1 MIFDLRNLRDLRD
14 SMNCKM
20 KIAVFCAS
28 ANDVERVYFEDAREL
43 GRRIGESGW
52 QLVYGGTNVGLMRE
66 VAEATMLYKGEVTG
80 IIPECI
86 SKRGVAATG
95 LDHLIIAPD
104 MKERKHLLREHAD
117 AFIAMPGG
125 WGTLEEIT
133 EVITL
138 KQLGE
143 HSKPIVFLNTAGF
156 YNGFIDFIGN
166 LRGQGFVSP
175 AYDNLYFVSE
185 SVEGAIEY
193 IRNYQPDRIT
203 SKYV

>member
-1 MIFDLRNLRDLRD
+1 
-14 SMNCKM
+14 M

-28 ANDVERVYFEDAREL
+28 ANDVDRVYFEDARKL
-43 GRRIGESGW
+43 GKLIGEWGW
-52 QLVYGGTNVGLMRE
+52 QLVYGGTNIGLMRE
-66 VAEATMLYKGEVTG
+66 VAEATKQYGGEVTG

-86 SKRGVAATG
+86 SKRGVAASG
-95 LDHLIIAPD
+95 LDRLIIAPD
-104 MKERKHLLREHAD
+104 MKERKYLLREHAD

-156 YNGFIDFIGN
+156 YNGFIDFIAN

-185 SVEGAIEY
+185 SVEGAIDY
-193 IRNYQPDRIT
+193 IGNCRPDTIA
-203 SKYV
+203 SKYE